1 MSRLSQWS
9 KSPTPGALQSVD
21 HTRDMLREIDERLEQ
36 AGENCHSNVQ
46 VSQGDVASKESY
58 GVTAEQWDRIMADYP
73 AGAEAVFVLVLNRI
87 VTVQEAS
94 QVPVSEWKE
103 TYGGMLSELP
113 LFWQQQQ
120 DCTCFMR
127 WAIGQNSREDFS

>member
-1 MSRLSQWS
+1 MSRLSQS
-9 KSPTPGALQSVD
+9 NTSPTPGALQSVD
-21 HTRDMLREIDERLEQ
+21 HIRDMLREIDERLEQ
-36 AGENCHSNVQ
+36 AGEDCHPGVR
-46 VSQGDVASKESY
+46 VCQGDVASKESY

-113 LFWQQQQ
+113 LSWQQLQ

-127 WAIGQNSREDFS
+127 WAIGQNSREDLS

>member
-1 MSRLSQWS
+1 MSRLSQWNT
-9 KSPTPGALQSVD
+9 SPTPGALQSVD
-21 HTRDMLREIDERLEQ
+21 HIRDMLREIDERLEQ
-36 AGENCHSNVQ
+36 AGEDCHPGVR
-46 VSQGDVASKESY
+46 VCQGDVASKESY

-103 TYGGMLSELP
+103 TYEGMLSELP
-113 LFWQQQQ
+113 LPWQQLQ

-127 WAIGQNSREDFS
+127 WAIGQNSREDLS

>member
-1 MSRLSQWS
+1 MSRLSQWNT
-9 KSPTPGALQSVD
+9 SPTPGALQSVD
-21 HTRDMLREIDERLEQ
+21 HIRDMLREIDQRLEQ
-36 AGENCHSNVQ
+36 AGEDCHPGVR
-46 VSQGDVASKESY
+46 VCQGDVASKESY

-113 LFWQQQQ
+113 LSWQQLQ

-127 WAIGQNSREDFS
+127 WAIGRNSREDLS